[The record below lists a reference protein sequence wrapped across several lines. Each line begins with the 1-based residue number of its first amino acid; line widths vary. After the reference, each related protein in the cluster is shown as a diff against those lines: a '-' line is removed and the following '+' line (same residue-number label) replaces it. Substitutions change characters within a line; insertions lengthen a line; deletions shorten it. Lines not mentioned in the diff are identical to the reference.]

1 MNNNI
6 QIRVWDLFVRVF
18 HWSLLPLF
26 FVAYLTGDDKGPLH
40 RYVGYAVLG
49 LVAVRIVWGFVGTK
63 HALFSDFI
71 CSPAK
76 ALTYLKELVTGK
88 PAHYTGHNPAAAWM
102 IILFFAN
109 SIIICL
115 SGYAAYAAKGNNP
128 SFGFGDTFSIVES
141 AYADDDGKREH
152 EGKHERHGGNQK
164 SEKEGD
170 DDRDSVWSD
179 IHEMSAQFMLFL
191 IGLHIIGVAVSSRK
205 HNENLVMSMITGKK
219 DKKGEISE
227 SSRFI

>member
-1 MNNNI
+1 MNENN
-6 QIRVWDLFVRVF
+6 QIRVWDLFIRLF

-40 RYVGYAVLG
+40 RYVGYAILG
-49 LVAVRIVWGFVGTK
+49 LVAVRIVWGFCGTK

-76 ALTYLKELVTGK
+76 ALTYLKELVAGK
-88 PAHYTGHNPAAAWM
+88 PAHYIGHNPAAAWM
-102 IILFFAN
+102 IFFFLAN
-109 SIIICL
+109 SIIVCL
-115 SGYAAYAAKGNNP
+115 SGYAAYATKGKNH
-128 SFGFGDTFSIVES
+128 SFGFDNAFSIVEN

-152 EGKHERHGGNQK
+152 TRKHERHGGNLK
-164 SEKEGD
+164 SDREDD
-170 DDRDSVWSD
+170 DDRDSVWTD
-179 IHEMSAQFMLFL
+179 IHELSAQLMLFL

-219 DKKGEISE
+219 DKKGDLRE
-227 SSRFI
+227 SSKFI